1 MSKIEEMLK
10 NERVEWKKL
19 GEIGE
24 FYGGITGKKKDDFK
38 DGNAKFITYKNVFS
52 NQATKLDVVDRVRID
67 ESENQ
72 RTLLYGDI
80 IFTGS
85 SETPNECGMSSVIT
99 EKLDEKVYLNS
110 FCFFLRL
117 NSGNTLLPDFAKHL
131 FRSEIIRN
139 KIGKTASGV
148 TRFNISK
155 ELMKKIV
162 IPIPSIKTQE
172 KIVKTLDKF
181 TEYVTELQAELQYR
195 TNQYEYYRNMLLSEE
210 YLNKLSKKLLDV
222 SGGENRLYCSN
233 PKYMRELVEVKLE
246 TIVKIKNGKDWKKLG
261 KGNIPVYGSGGNMD
275 IYVDKYSYN
284 KPSVLIPRKGSIE
297 NVFYLEEPFWNV
309 DTIFYTEIDESK
321 IIPRYLYY
329 FISNYDIKLLST
341 DSTRPSLT
349 QEALNRIVVQLPPLS
364 LQNKIVEILDK
375 FQAMLSETKGLLP
388 KEIEERQKQYEYYR
402 EKLLTFDVESGTHAR
417 TQLIA
422 NSYFIILK
430 EAANVIGVNLYSIEW
445 KTLGDIGRFENGSG
459 MPKTMFKDDGE
470 VGAIHY
476 GHIYTKYNMFIDKT
490 VVSISTKDAE
500 KLKKVNKGDLVIART
515 SENIDD
521 VMKTVAYLGEKT
533 VVAGGHSTIFRH
545 KENPKYLSYVLNG
558 ADYAIKQKNKMAR
571 GVKVIELS
579 TVDMEKIKIPLPPL
593 PVQEYIVS
601 ILDKFDIL
609 VNDIKSGLPKE
620 IEERKKQY
628 EYYRE
633 RLLSFKK
640 S

>member
-10 NERVEWKKL
+10 NEKVEWK
-19 GEIGE
+19 EIGDIPE
-24 FYGGITGKKKDDFK
+24 IKVITVKKKLKKQEYLREGDYPIIDQGQEFIVGYTNDNDAIIDKYPCVIFGDHTESIKYVDFAFAQGA
-38 DGNAKFITYKNVFS
+38 DGIKILKT
-52 NQATKLDVVDRVRID
+52 
-67 ESENQ
+67 
-72 RTLLYGDI
+72 
-80 IFTGS
+80 
-85 SETPNECGMSSVIT
+85 
-99 EKLDEKVYLNS
+99 DEKYIKSRYLYHTILS
-110 FCFFLRL
+110 YYKLEGKYMRHFSLLRK
-117 NSGNTLLPDFAKHL
+117 TL
-131 FRSEIIRN
+131 
-139 KIGKTASGV
+139 
-148 TRFNISK
+148 
-155 ELMKKIV
+155 
-162 IPIPSIKTQE
+162 IPIPSLKTQE

-233 PKYMRELVEVKLE
+233 LEYMRELIEVKLE

-329 FISNYDIKLLST
+329 FISNYDIKSLST

-375 FQAMLSETKGLLP
+375 FQAILSESKGLLP

-417 TQLIA
+417 THLIA

-476 GHIYTKYNMFIDKT
+476 GHIYTKYNMFIDKP

-558 ADYAIKQKNKMAR
+558 ANYAIKQKNKMAR

-579 TVDMEKIKIPLPPL
+579 TADMEKIKIPLPSL
-593 PVQEYIVS
+593 RVQEYIVS
-601 ILDKFDIL
+601 ILDKFDTL

-620 IEERKKQY
+620 IEERQKQY

>member
-10 NERVEWKKL
+10 NEKVEWKKL
-19 GEIGE
+19 GEVCKRQR
-24 FYGGITGKKKDDFK
+24 GITITAGKMKELTKTNGQVKVFAGGKTYAYLDFDDVGRENIIETPSIIVK
-38 DGNAKFITYKNVFS
+38 SRGNIDFEFCNESFTHKNELWSYSSSNIEKINIKFIYYYIKS
-52 NQATKLDVVDRVRID
+52 NLKYFRDCSIGGKLPQI
-67 ESENQ
+67 
-72 RTLLYGDI
+72 
-80 IFTGS
+80 
-85 SETPNECGMSSVIT
+85 SV
-99 EKLDEKVYLNS
+99 
-110 FCFFLRL
+110 
-117 NSGNTLLPDFAKHL
+117 
-131 FRSEIIRN
+131 
-139 KIGKTASGV
+139 GV
-148 TRFNISK
+148 TDNFF
-155 ELMKKIV
+155 V
-162 IPIPSIKTQE
+162 PIPSIKTQE

-222 SGGENRLYCSN
+222 SEGGTNRLLCTTLGDIGKFTRGNGLQKSDFASHGKPVIHYGQIYTKYGFETNEVISFVSEELFEKLRKARQGDILMATTSENIEDVGKCVVWTGNEEIGFSGDMYSYRTTEN
-233 PKYMRELVEVKLE
+233 PKY
-246 TIVKIKNGKDWKKLG
+246 IA
-261 KGNIPVYGSGGNMD
+261 
-275 IYVDKYSYN
+275 
-284 KPSVLIPRKGSIE
+284 
-297 NVFYLEEPFWNV
+297 
-309 DTIFYTEIDESK
+309 
-321 IIPRYLYY
+321 YY
-329 FISNYDIKLLST
+329 FQTAEFQKQKEKKVTGTKLI
-341 DSTRPSLT
+341 
-349 QEALNRIVVQLPPLS
+349 RIHGDDMEKFSIQLPPLS

-375 FQAMLSETKGLLP
+375 FQAILSESKGLLP

-417 TQLIA
+417 THLIA

-476 GHIYTKYNMFIDKT
+476 GHIYTKYNMFIDKP

-558 ADYAIKQKNKMAR
+558 ANYAIKQKNKMAR

-579 TVDMEKIKIPLPPL
+579 TADMEKIKIPLPSL
-593 PVQEYIVS
+593 RVQEYIVS
-601 ILDKFDIL
+601 ILDKFDTL